1 MNDMTGKTCVVTGA
15 TSGIGYETARILARH
30 GARVIGVGRD
40 PRRAADAA
48 ERMRQADPG
57 VEVRFE
63 VADLSSQAEVR
74 ALAARLRG
82 AVSRLDA
89 LVNNA
94 GVFTFHRAESIDGIE
109 LQLAVNHLAAFLL
122 TRELLPL
129 LGDAPRSR
137 VLFVSSGSHVPGRIR
152 WSDPGRR
159 VLYNGLSAYEQS
171 KLAVLMTSVELA
183 RRLGPRSTIDT
194 FAVDPGLVRTE
205 IGAKG
210 AGALVRWIWGLRAG
224 RGIDA
229 REAAASVAWLAME
242 SSIQGTTGR
251 YWKGQRVVPS
261 SRRSTDPDACRRLW
275 DLSERLCQ
283 ARPSVPRA
291 IPRSGSRPREERVH
305 LSRGAVA
312 GVTSGWIPSSTI
324 SPEPATR
331 SS

>member
-1 MNDMTGKTCVVTGA
+1 MTGTTCVVTGA
-15 TSGIGYETARILARH
+15 TSGIGLETALILARH

-40 PRRAADAA
+40 PRRSEDAA
-48 ERMRQADPG
+48 RRMRQAAPG
-57 VEVRFE
+57 AEVRFE

-74 ALAARLRG
+74 ALAARLRETEL
-82 AVSRLDA
+82 RLDT

-94 GVFTFHRAESIDGIE
+94 GVFTFRRVESIDGIE

-129 LGDAPRSR
+129 LQAAPRAR
-137 VLFVSSGSHVPGRIR
+137 VVFVSSGSHVPGRIR

-159 VLYNGLSAYEQS
+159 FLYSGLAAYEQS

-242 SSIQGTTGR
+242 PSIEGTTGR
-251 YWKGQRVVPS
+251 YWKERRVVPS
-261 SRRSTDPDACRRLW
+261 SRRSIDPVACRRLW
-275 DLSERLCQ
+275 ALSERLCE
-283 ARPSVPRA
+283 ARAPMPRA
-291 IPRSGSRPREERVH
+291 IRRSGCRPRGERVH
-305 LSRGAVA
+305 LSKGAVA
-312 GVTSGWIPSSTI
+312 GETSGWIPSSTT

>member
-1 MNDMTGKTCVVTGA
+1 MNDMQGMSCVVTGA
-15 TSGIGYETARILARH
+15 TSGIGFETALILARH

-40 PRRAADAA
+40 PRRSADAERRIADAA
-48 ERMRQADPG
+48 PG
-57 VEVRFE
+57 TAVRFE
-63 VADLSSQAEVR
+63 IADLSSHHDVL
-74 ALAARLRG
+74 ALAARLRETE
-82 AVSRLDA
+82 SRLDA

-94 GVFTFHRAESIDGIE
+94 GVFTFRRAESVDGIE

-122 TRELLPL
+122 TKELMPL
-129 LGDAPRSR
+129 LEAAPRSR
-137 VLFVSSGSHVPGRIR
+137 VVFVSSGSHVPGRIR

-159 VLYNGLSAYEQS
+159 VLYNGLAAYEQS

-194 FAVDPGLVRTE
+194 FVVDPGLVRTE
-205 IGAKG
+205 IGAKR

-242 SSIQGTTGR
+242 PSIEGTTGR
-251 YWKGQRVVPS
+251 YWKERRVVPS
-261 SRRSTDPDACRRLW
+261 SRRSTDPVACRRLW
-275 DLSERLCQ
+275 DLSECLCE
-283 ARPSVPRA
+283 ARAP
-291 IPRSGSRPREERVH
+291 IPRSMPRSGCRPHEEGVH
-305 LSRGAVA
+305 LSKGAA
-312 GVTSGWIPSSTI
+312 EGEPSRWIPSSTT